1 MPDVPAQ
8 TLKEFLERA
17 LSGVEEREGRFAQVA
32 GLRYTFDPSQ
42 PAQEL
47 AEDGTVATPGQRVRE
62 LALNDGR
69 VLVQN
74 GRLVAQTLEPG
85 YDIEGEQVSALAAE
99 TADNPWI
106 VTLGL
111 LAWAAGTAAC
121 GETLRRALP
130 RRRLWW
136 TAVAALW
143 VAAAGMGAAAAL
155 PLDCSPAAGSQCLR
169 RAEAGELSWRH
180 EGHGAAAGL
189 ILLAVALSPFA
200 LWLALRPGRGAR
212 IALACGVIGLV
223 AFQLVEGAV
232 DLDPGDRGGG
242 QRILLLT
249 TVLWLCALAVLSWRA
264 ARGRTRG
271 PGSHPDYKPSSPG

>member
-1 MPDVPAQ
+1 VVGRLAAVAIGGQ
-8 TLKEFLERA
+8 LVFV
-17 LSGVEEREGRFAQVA
+17 LSW
-32 GLRYTFDPSQ
+32 
-42 PAQEL
+42 
-47 AEDGTVATPGQRVRE
+47 
-62 LALNDGR
+62 
-69 VLVQN
+69 
-74 GRLVAQTLEPG
+74 LVAQTLEPG

-212 IALACGVIGLV
+212 IALACGVVGLV

-264 ARGRTRG
+264 ARRRTRG